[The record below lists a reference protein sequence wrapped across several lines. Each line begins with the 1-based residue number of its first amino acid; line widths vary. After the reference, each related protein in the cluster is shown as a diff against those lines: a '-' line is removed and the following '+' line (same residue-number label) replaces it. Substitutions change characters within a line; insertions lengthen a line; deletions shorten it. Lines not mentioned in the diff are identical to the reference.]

1 MSRTTSLPAPLRLSV
16 VVGLLYGFLVGVSL
30 LEGGIKALG
39 PDLQE
44 ELFASVD
51 NPLAGLLVGVLATVL
66 AQSSSV
72 TTSTIVGL
80 VGSGLLGV
88 GDAVPMIMGANIGTT
103 VTNTLASLGH
113 LRRPHEFK
121 PAFAA
126 ATVHDF
132 FNVLAVALLL
142 PLELATGIL
151 RRGAEALSEVFVGS
165 AGVTFDSPVKSAVK
179 APAGWVEDGVGALG
193 ASGTVLGLILLAVG
207 LGAIFV
213 CLALITKNMKT
224 LVADRVE
231 RSINDVLGRGAGLAA
246 MGIGVIITIAVQSSS
261 ITTSILIPLAASG
274 VLSLASTYPV
284 TLGANVGTTV
294 TALLASLATD
304 RPEALTVALVHTLFN
319 LAGILLL
326 YPVPALRRI
335 PLRLAERMAE
345 TAATNRQAVLFYVV
359 GLFIVVPAVGVA
371 LLR

>member
-39 PDLQE
+39 PDVQE

-165 AGVTFDSPVKSAVK
+165 AGVTFDSPVKSAVT
-179 APAGWVEDGVGALG
+179 APAG
-193 ASGTVLGLILLAVG
+193 
-207 LGAIFV
+207 
-213 CLALITKNMKT
+213 
-224 LVADRVE
+224 
-231 RSINDVLGRGAGLAA
+231 
-246 MGIGVIITIAVQSSS
+246 
-261 ITTSILIPLAASG
+261 
-274 VLSLASTYPV
+274 
-284 TLGANVGTTV
+284 
-294 TALLASLATD
+294 
-304 RPEALTVALVHTLFN
+304 
-319 LAGILLL
+319 
-326 YPVPALRRI
+326 
-335 PLRLAERMAE
+335 
-345 TAATNRQAVLFYVV
+345 
-359 GLFIVVPAVGVA
+359 
-371 LLR
+371 